1 MVRWFLGVR
10 PDRSTVPL
18 AVLALGPALGLARF
32 GEFGRFT
39 GSAAELTE
47 IKYEIV
53 SARRSVFI
61 VRLKAIS
68 ILDGG

>member
-1 MVRWFLGVR
+1 MVFGCTLYDPTDPLFL
-10 PDRSTVPL
+10 S
-18 AVLALGPALGLARF
+18 VLALGPALGLARF

-53 SARRSVFI
+53 SASEDQS
-61 VRLKAIS
+61 LS
-68 ILDGG
+68 CG

>member
-1 MVRWFLGVR
+1 MCTLYDPTDPLFL
-10 PDRSTVPL
+10 S
-18 AVLALGPALGLARF
+18 VLALGPALGLARF

-61 VRLKAIS
+61 VRLKADFD
-68 ILDGG
+68 LTMAG